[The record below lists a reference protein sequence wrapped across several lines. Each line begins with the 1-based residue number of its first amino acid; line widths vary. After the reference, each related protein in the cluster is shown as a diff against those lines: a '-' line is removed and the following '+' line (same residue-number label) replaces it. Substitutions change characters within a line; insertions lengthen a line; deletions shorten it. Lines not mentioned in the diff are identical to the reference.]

1 MDFLRYGLNHKGIK
15 SLRGL
20 SGREGSTQSLSGLD
34 PLREVIPCKRTCPK
48 GVFGL

>member
-1 MDFLRYGLNHKGIK
+1 MAGINRMDFLRYGLNHKGIK

-34 PLREVIPCKRTCPK
+34 PLREVESRLE
-48 GVFGL
+48 GG